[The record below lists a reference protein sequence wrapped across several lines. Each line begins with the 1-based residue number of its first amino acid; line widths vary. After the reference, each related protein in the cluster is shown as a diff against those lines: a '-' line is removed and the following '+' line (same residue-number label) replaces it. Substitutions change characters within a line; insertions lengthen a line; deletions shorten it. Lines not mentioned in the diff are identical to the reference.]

1 MIKIIAKYY
10 SLLYNQLGDYMAKL
24 YFRYGAMGSGKTIDL
39 LKVAFNYEERGQKVL
54 IFTSALDN
62 RYGVGKI
69 TTRVGLQRDAIML
82 DREFDIYEYVKKL
95 EEKID
100 CILVDEANF
109 LTKSQVQDLSDIV
122 DFLNIPVICYGLRA
136 DFKQNFFEGSGP
148 LMEIADKIEEI
159 KTICEC
165 GNKATVN
172 MRFVNGRAVTTGDQ
186 VFIGG
191 NESYKSVCRKCYKKY
206 INYSR

>member
-1 MIKIIAKYY
+1 
-10 SLLYNQLGDYMAKL
+10 MAKL

-39 LKVAFNYEERGQKVL
+39 LKVAYNYEERGQKVL

-62 RYGVGKI
+62 RYDVGKI
-69 TTRVGLQRDAIML
+69 TTRVGLQRDAIAVNK
-82 DREFDIYEYVKKL
+82 EFDIFEYIKR
-95 EEKID
+95 EKERPD

-109 LTKSQVQDLSDIV
+109 LTRKQVWELSDVV
-122 DFLNIPVICYGLRA
+122 DLLDIPVICYGLRS
-136 DFKQNFFEGSGP
+136 DFRLNFFEGSGP

-165 GNKATVN
+165 GAKATVN
-172 MRFVNGRAVTTGDQ
+172 MRFVDSKAVTDGEQ

-206 INYSR
+206 IGYSKMSIK